1 MKLMDLLN
9 EFLENGDKTVLE
21 NLQKNIYEIN
31 KTNTEYWDFIMN
43 NSKIDNDTII
53 ENINFINIDNLIKIQ
68 KLDTELMKNDIFFDK
83 IINDQLLNDYIIYQ
97 KLDIETIKK
106 IIDLNLDIDWI
117 KLCKYQNLDIE
128 TIENN
133 LDKINW
139 DIISENQFL
148 TIEFIAKY
156 KDKINWQLLGKNI
169 KISEILNDSFIDVF
183 SEYDLSYSFIWSEY
197 ISEQKVIENFDKLE
211 KQKVLDL
218 LEIRQLSSN
227 FIDIIFQKYN
237 DPEFYDAAAEGQ
249 HLTLEFIN
257 KYKDKFDFDII
268 SQHQELTFDFIKENK
283 DKVSLQSISFNDNLN
298 EELFL
303 KIYEIKDQF
312 KDDFD
317 WEYISRYIDFSNES
331 EDKIKELKKEYL
343 IQKKLEN

>member
-1 MKLMDLLN
+1 MDLLN

-43 NSKIDNDTII
+43 NSKIDNNTII
-53 ENINFINIDNLIKIQ
+53 ENINFINIDNLIKVQ
-68 KLDTELMKNDIFFDK
+68 KLDTDLIKNDIFFDK
-83 IINDQLLNDYIIYQ
+83 IINDNLLNDFIIYQ
-97 KLDIETIKK
+97 KLDIDTIKK
-106 IIDLNLDIDWI
+106 IINLNLEIDWI
-117 KLCKYQNLDIE
+117 KLCKYQNFDIE

-156 KDKINWQLLGKNI
+156 KDKINWELLGKNI

-183 SEYDLSYSFIWSEY
+183 SEYDLSYSFIWSNS
-197 ISEQKVIENFDKLE
+197 ISEEKIIQNFDKLE
-211 KQKVLDL
+211 KKKVLDL
-218 LEIRQLSSN
+218 LEIRPISTK
-227 FIDIIFQKYN
+227 FINIIFEKFD
-237 DPEFYDAAAEGQ
+237 DPEFFDAAAEGQ
-249 HLTLEFIN
+249 NLTLEFIN
-257 KYKDKFDFDII
+257 QYKDKFNFDII

-283 DKVSLQSISFNDNLN
+283 NKISLQSISFNDNLD

-303 KIYEIKDQF
+303 KIYEIKDEF

-317 WEYISRYIDFSNES
+317 WEYISQYINFSNES
-331 EDKIKELKKEYL
+331 ENKIKELKKEYL

>member
-1 MKLMDLLN
+1 MDLLN
-9 EFLENGDKTVLE
+9 EFLEKGDKTVLE

-31 KTNTEYWDFIMN
+31 KTNSEYWDFIMN
-43 NSKIDNDTII
+43 NSKIDSDTIL
-53 ENINFINIDNLIKIQ
+53 ENINFINIHNLINTQ
-68 KLDTELMKNDIFFDK
+68 KLDTDLIKNDIFFDK
-83 IINDQLLNDYIIYQ
+83 IINDNLLDDFIIYQ
-97 KLDIETIKK
+97 KLDIDSIKK
-106 IIDLNLDIDWI
+106 IINLNLDIDWI

-133 LDKINW
+133 LDNINW

-156 KDKINWQLLGKNI
+156 KDKINWELLGKNV

-183 SEYDLSYSFIWSEY
+183 SEYDLSYSFIWSDF
-197 ISEQKVIENFDKLE
+197 ISEEKVIDNFHKLDDK
-211 KQKVLDL
+211 KVLDL
-218 LEIRQLSSN
+218 LEIRPLSTK
-227 FIDIIFQKYN
+227 FINIIFEKYD
-237 DPEFYDAAAEGQ
+237 DPEFFDAAAEGQ
-249 HLTLEFIN
+249 NLTLEFIN
-257 KYKDKFDFDII
+257 KNKDKFNFDII

-283 DKVSLQSISFNDNLN
+283 DKISLQSISFNDNLD
-298 EELFL
+298 EDLFL

-317 WEYISRYIDFSNES
+317 WEYISQYIDFSNDS